1 MDITNSDEEF
11 EKFLTV
17 YLMEETSHYNEY
29 SINSLN
35 NRIYKLHTTINMNQL
50 LKILNL
56 NSFYKY
62 KENSIIKECSICYEN
77 ISTSESVKLKCN
89 HIFHKECMEQWVKK
103 SGTCPLCRYN
113 IFLCDKCS
121 GGGIVYYQ
129 YTGIVIPLEER
140 GSIMNRNQ
148 SNGIFG
154 IHSYDFED
162 LVLNSMYYDNKHK
175 KLFIDISG

>member
-62 KENSIIKECSICYEN
+62 KENSIIKECSICYE
-77 ISTSESVKLKCN
+77 ILTSNVYVRKLSCN
-89 HIFHKECMEQWVKK
+89 HEFHKKCIDKWLYTQFQESKDDF
-103 SGTCPLCRYN
+103 TCPMCRRH
-113 IFLCDKCS
+113 I
-121 GGGIVYYQ
+121 
-129 YTGIVIPLEER
+129 
-140 GSIMNRNQ
+140 
-148 SNGIFG
+148 
-154 IHSYDFED
+154 
-162 LVLNSMYYDNKHK
+162 
-175 KLFIDISG
+175 